1 MSEDWPDPDAA
12 RPQWSPPPHGRAASH
27 RQAPPRR
34 SSPPGQSSPP
44 RRSPP
49 PGRRPRRS
57 WHARWRGL
65 STLAKLGYI
74 SATVLTA
81 GAVLISLTGYA
92 LYLKLD
98 HNITVTNVGGL
109 THRSNFGVQNVLI
122 LGSQT
127 RNGQGPGFGYDP
139 NTNLSDNLLLVHLN
153 TAHTHAIVVSI
164 PRDTMVYEPA
174 CKSRFGNYT
183 VAAQPQA
190 IIDGA
195 MNLGGPTCAVATVEH
210 LTQIPMDHFIEFDF
224 NSFRTMVDTLGG
236 VEVCLPQ
243 AVNDPYSNL
252 HLSAGRHLIT
262 GNQALAFVRTRH
274 GVGDGSDLGRIELQ
288 QEFFSSLIQKV
299 ENNGTLENLPQL
311 YDIANTATKSVTV
324 DAGLGSISKLLSLA
338 ETLRN
343 LHTRDVTFLTMPT
356 ILDPAN
362 ADRLLPEEPE
372 DDMIWQML
380 QTDTPWQGHLPTTAA
395 SSVDMTVLNGTGITG
410 LAARTAASLR
420 SLGFDV
426 TRVGDAPSTTATT
439 VTYPG
444 PAQAGGAYSLMGAL
458 QQAPDNVQDGAS
470 GPVTLTLGTDFA
482 GVVSPQPATVARH
495 HKHSAAPASTTPDAG
510 QQPDGQQPV
519 VPGQAAATVESRNA
533 AEGLCRGVPDA
544 NPDTGSP

>member
-1 MSEDWPDPDAA
+1 
-12 RPQWSPPPHGRAASH
+12 
-27 RQAPPRR
+27 
-34 SSPPGQSSPP
+34 
-44 RRSPP
+44 
-49 PGRRPRRS
+49 
-57 WHARWRGL
+57 
-65 STLAKLGYI
+65 
-74 SATVLTA
+74 VLTA

-92 LYLKLD
+92 LYLKLN

-109 THRSNFGVQNVLI
+109 THRSTFGVQNVLI

-153 TAHTHAIVVSI
+153 ATHTHAIVVSI

-183 VAAQPQA
+183 VPAQSQA

-252 HLSAGRHLIT
+252 HLSAGRHLIS

-299 ENNGTLENLPQL
+299 ESNNTLENPVELF
-311 YDIANTATKSVTV
+311 DIANTATKSVTV
-324 DAGLGSISKLLSLA
+324 DPGLGSISKLLSLA
-338 ETLRN
+338 STLHN

-362 ADRLLPEEPE
+362 NDRLLPEEPE

-380 QTDTPWQGHLPTTAA
+380 QTDAPWQGHLPDTPA
-395 SSVDMTVLNGTGITG
+395 SGDAVTVLNATGITG

-420 SLGFDV
+420 ALGFDV
-426 TRVGDAPSTTATT
+426 TRIGDAPYSTTTT

-444 PAQAGGAYSLMGAL
+444 PAQAGGAYTLMGAL
-458 QQAPDNVQDGAS
+458 QQAPDTVQDGTS
-470 GPVTLTLGTDFA
+470 GPVTLTLGTDFD
-482 GVVSPQPATVARH
+482 GVVASQPATVAKH
-495 HKHSAAPASTTPDAG
+495 HKHGAAATVSNTPDAG
-510 QQPDGQQPV
+510 QQPDGTQPL
-519 VPGQAAATVESRNA
+519 VPGQAATTVESRNA
-533 AEGLCRGVPDA
+533 AEGLCQGVPDA